1 MVANAVWVLVGAGES
16 ACAGTD
22 VCCLRVSK
30 WPSGSSNGYAYYH
43 RVDQVN
49 GGDQNATHTT
59 GFGKKI
65 HFWYH

>member
-1 MVANAVWVLVGAGES
+1 MLALTF
-16 ACAGTD
+16 TD